1 MSSLFLRSRFF
12 LTKTNNPTVFRSL
25 YPRERNN
32 KNNLLVCSSG
42 SSVAS
47 NIRKYASA
55 SHDDNDEHSTEETA
69 KFPKEPGFNTPFWRN
84 SLFVVI
90 LGFAWYHVDK
100 YITKNGLER
109 HPITALVESWITPE
123 PVNRRIQIESMLK
136 MEAHAKERLEVQE
149 LEKPLIRRI
158 RYPEAFDIKSP
169 YNVIPGTEVD
179 LSDLV
184 IRKDYY

>member
-1 MSSLFLRSRFF
+1 MSSLLLRPRFF
-12 LTKTNNPTVFRSL
+12 STKTNNLTVFRTL
-25 YPRERNN
+25 YPRVRNDTN
-32 KNNLLVCSSG
+32 NNLFVCSS
-42 SSVAS
+42 SNVAYS
-47 NIRKYASA
+47 IRKYASL
-55 SHDDNDEHSTEETA
+55 SHDDPHHDDEHSTAETD
-69 KFPKEPGFNTPFWRN
+69 KLPKEPGFNTPFWRK

-123 PVNRRIQIESMLK
+123 PVNRQ
-136 MEAHAKERLEVQE
+136 
-149 LEKPLIRRI
+149 LEKPLIKRV

-169 YNVIPGTEVD
+169 YNVIPGTDVD